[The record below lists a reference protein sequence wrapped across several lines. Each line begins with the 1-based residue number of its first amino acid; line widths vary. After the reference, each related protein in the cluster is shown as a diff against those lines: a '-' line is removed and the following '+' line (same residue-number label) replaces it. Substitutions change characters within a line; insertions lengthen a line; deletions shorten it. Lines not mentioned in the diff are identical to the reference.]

1 MGKKNSKLQGNTL
14 EKLTA
19 ETYCEHY
26 FLCLLNHQVTVA
38 FLVFLIPDFFFLFQ
52 SLRKRSSNGT
62 KDFSRTVPTVCSP
75 SRASSRSTP
84 NSSPTETRQSSP
96 RLYFAYLTKIRMAQL
111 NSRSLFE
118 RSPSRLA
125 ATLTKNSIVSPG
137 PSQGQKIRGGGH
149 IVLWWTL
156 SVSLVEIGLTVL
168 PKTALNSDNG
178 RKRKGGWIKENEMK
192 EMMRWPLKVIQ
203 LVFNFSLTGA
213 FRLYDVD
220 NDGYITRQEM
230 YDIVDAIYQMV
241 VRYGFYLTN
250 LSI

>member
-125 ATLTKNSIVSPG
+125 ATLTKNSIVSW
-137 PSQGQKIRGGGH
+137 
-149 IVLWWTL
+149 IVA
-156 SVSLVEIGLTVL
+156 G
-168 PKTALNSDNG
+168 NG
-178 RKRKGGWIKENEMK
+178 RDESKKKKWCDDR
-192 EMMRWPLKVIQ
+192 P
-203 LVFNFSLTGA
+203 
-213 FRLYDVD
+213 
-220 NDGYITRQEM
+220 
-230 YDIVDAIYQMV
+230 
-241 VRYGFYLTN
+241 
-250 LSI
+250 